1 MIVRHGVKLEQHK
14 AESLKYPI
22 QTLPVPEPFPKPKYF
37 NPPKG
42 KFGADAII
50 AAAESAHII
59 DEFDGVPLCQK
70 LKRMRR
76 LKINIVLACCMDED
90 PYTTSA
96 MATLRENTDAIIAGL
111 VFIAKA
117 SGAKEN
123 KIAVATAREAA
134 KIRKI
139 NSQADVIA
147 AGERYPARALLK
159 RRLLRHG
166 GRKAAY
172 VGGQACA
179 ALTAAMDDGEVQNST
194 VVTVAG
200 DGVETWCN
208 VRARIGMPLQSL
220 FDFCGVS
227 ERTQIV
233 ITGSSVTGRTVT
245 DLTTPIT
252 ASTRCVIAL
261 TRMPKHKTY
270 ACVGCGRCTR
280 ACPRGIVPWRILQEM
295 EQEKPDSLRL
305 RNAQHCIG
313 CASCSLV
320 CPSGIDLAGVVNKA
334 AAIKKSGDFI

>member
-22 QTLPVPEPFPKPKYF
+22 QTPPVPEDFPKPKYF
-37 NPPKG
+37 MPPKG
-42 KFGADAII
+42 KFGVDAII
-50 AAAESAHII
+50 TAAESANII

-76 LKINIVLACCMDED
+76 MKINTVLACCVDED

-96 MATLRENTDAIIAGL
+96 VATLRENTDAIISGL
-111 VFIAKA
+111 VFVAKA

-123 KIAVATAREAA
+123 KIVVATNGEAK
-134 KIRKI
+134 KIKKI
-139 NSQADVIA
+139 NPQADLIV

-159 RRLLRHG
+159 RRLHTG
-166 GRKAAY
+166 GRKTAY
-172 VGGQACA
+172 VGAQACA
-179 ALTAAMDDGEVQNST
+179 ALTAAIDEGEVQSDT

-208 VRARIGMPLQSL
+208 LRARIGMPLQSL

-227 ERTQIV
+227 ERTRVV
-233 ITGSSVTGRTVT
+233 IIGSSVTGKTVT
-245 DLTTPIT
+245 DLSTPIT
-252 ASTRCVIAL
+252 PGTRCVIAL
-261 TRMPKHKTY
+261 TRPPKHKTY
-270 ACVGCGRCTR
+270 PCVGCGRCSR
-280 ACPRGIVPWRILQEM
+280 ACPRGIIPWRILQEM
-295 EQEKPDSLRL
+295 EREKPNPLRL
-305 RNAQHCIG
+305 LNAQKCIG

-334 AAIKKSGDFI
+334 AAIKKSGDFN